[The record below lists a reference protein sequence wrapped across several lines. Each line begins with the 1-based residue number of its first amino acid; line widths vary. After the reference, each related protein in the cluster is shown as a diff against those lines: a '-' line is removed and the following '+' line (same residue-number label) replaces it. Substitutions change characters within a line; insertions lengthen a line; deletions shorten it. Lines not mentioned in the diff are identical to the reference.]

1 MGTPASWG
9 RPVCHQH
16 SVSSGIA
23 RHRRRGPGILHLVTP
38 LEAVAVLAAGLVAGA
53 INAIVGSGS
62 LITFPTLLAI
72 GLPPVTANV
81 SNTIGLVPGGVSG
94 TYGYRRELVGQRER
108 LIVLGVAGVLGGTV
122 GAGLLLVLPPEAFER
137 IVPFLVL
144 FAAFI
149 TAIQPA
155 LTNRLKDVRARPAHD
170 NPIVVLAV
178 FLTAIYGGYFG
189 AGQGVILLA
198 LLLLLVNDDP
208 QRLNGLKNAVI
219 LGVNA
224 VAALIFALV
233 APVDWTAVLLLAVSS
248 TVGGRLGATVGRR
261 LSPTALR
268 VAIVVLGTLVGL
280 RLLLLP

>member
-1 MGTPASWG
+1 MSG
-9 RPVCHQH
+9 
-16 SVSSGIA
+16 GIA
-23 RHRRRGPGILHLVTP
+23 RHAGHARGILHDVTP
-38 LEAVAVLAAGLVAGA
+38 LEAAAVLAAGFAAGA
-53 INAIVGSGS
+53 LNAIVGSGS
-62 LITFPTLLAI
+62 LLTFPTLLAV

-81 SNTIGLVPGGVSG
+81 SNTIGLVFGGVSG
-94 TYGYRRELVGQRER
+94 TLGYRRELVGQRDR
-108 LIVLGVAGVLGGTV
+108 LIRLGIAGLLGGTV
-122 GAGLLLVLPPEAFER
+122 GAALLLVLPPEAFQK

-144 FAAFI
+144 FAAGI

-155 LTNRLKDVRARPAHD
+155 LTERLEHIRSRPAHD
-170 NPIVVLAV
+170 NPLVVLAV
-178 FLTAIYGGYFG
+178 FFTAIYGGYFG

-219 LGVNA
+219 LGVNVIAA
-224 VAALIFALV
+224 VIFALV

-248 TVGGRLGATVGRR
+248 IVGGQLGATVGRR

>member
-1 MGTPASWG
+1 
-9 RPVCHQH
+9 
-16 SVSSGIA
+16 VSSGIA
-23 RHRRRGPGILHLVTP
+23 RHRVRVRGILHLVTP
-38 LEAVAVLAAGLVAGA
+38 LEAAAVLVAGLVAGA
-53 INAIVGSGS
+53 VNAIVGSGS
-62 LITFPTLLAI
+62 LLTFPTLLAV

-94 TYGYRRELVGQRER
+94 TFGYRRELVGQRER
-108 LIVLGVAGVLGGTV
+108 LISLGAAGLLGGTV

-144 FAAFI
+144 FAAGV

-155 LTNRLKDVRARPAHD
+155 LTRRLEHIRARPAHD
-170 NPIVVLAV
+170 NPLVVLAV

-224 VAALIFALV
+224 IAALIFAIV
-233 APVDWTAVLLLAVSS
+233 APVDWYAVLLLAVSS
-248 TVGGRLGATVGRR
+248 IAGGQLGATVGRR

-268 VAIVVLGTLVGL
+268 IAIVVLGTAVGL

>member
-1 MGTPASWG
+1 
-9 RPVCHQH
+9 
-16 SVSSGIA
+16 VSSGIA
-23 RHRRRGPGILHLVTP
+23 RHQARVRGILHLVTP
-38 LEAVAVLAAGLVAGA
+38 LEAAAVLVAGLVAGA
-53 INAIVGSGS
+53 VNAIVGSGS
-62 LITFPTLLAI
+62 LLTFPTLLAV

-94 TYGYRRELVGQRER
+94 TFGYRRELVGQRER
-108 LIVLGVAGVLGGTV
+108 LISLGAAGLLGGTV

-144 FAAFI
+144 FAAGV

-155 LTNRLKDVRARPAHD
+155 LTSRLEHIRARPAHD
-170 NPIVVLAV
+170 NPLVVLAV

-224 VAALIFALV
+224 IAALIFAVV
-233 APVDWTAVLLLAVSS
+233 APVDWYAVLLLAVSS
-248 TVGGRLGATVGRR
+248 IVGGQLGATVGRR

-268 VAIVVLGTLVGL
+268 IAIVVVGTAVGL

>member
-1 MGTPASWG
+1 M
-9 RPVCHQH
+9 R
-16 SVSSGIA
+16 
-23 RHRRRGPGILHLVTP
+23 GILHVVTP
-38 LEAVAVLAAGLVAGA
+38 LEAAAVLAAGLIAGA

-94 TYGYRRELVGQRER
+94 TIGYRRELVGQRER
-108 LIVLGVAGVLGGTV
+108 LVSLGAAGLLGGTV

-144 FAAFI
+144 FAAGV
-149 TAIQPA
+149 TAVQPA
-155 LTNRLKDVRARPAHD
+155 LTQRLEHIRSRPAHD
-170 NPIVVLAV
+170 NPLVVLAV

-198 LLLLLVNDDP
+198 LLLLLINDDP

-224 VAALIFALV
+224 IAALIFAVV
-233 APVDWTAVLLLAVSS
+233 APVDWFAVLLLAVSS
-248 TVGGRLGATVGRR
+248 IVGGQLGATVGRR

-268 VAIVVLGTLVGL
+268 IAIVVLGTVVGL

>member
-1 MGTPASWG
+1 VQTK
-9 RPVCHQH
+9 H

-23 RHRRRGPGILHLVTP
+23 RRCARVAGILHVVTP
-38 LEAVAVLAAGLVAGA
+38 LEAAAVLTAGVAAGT

-62 LITFPTLLAI
+62 LLTFPTLLAI
-72 GLPPVTANV
+72 GLPPITANV

-94 TYGYRRELVGQRER
+94 TLGYRRELQGQRER
-108 LIVLGVAGVLGGTV
+108 LVRLGITGLLGGTT
-122 GAGLLLVLPPEAFER
+122 GAVLLLALPPTAFEVV
-137 IVPFLVL
+137 VPFLVL
-144 FAAFI
+144 FATGI

-155 LTNRLKDVRARPAHD
+155 LTRRLEHIRARPAHD
-170 NPIVVLAV
+170 NPLVVLAV
-178 FLTAIYGGYFG
+178 FFTAIYGGYFG

-198 LLLLLVNDDP
+198 LLLVLVNDDP

-224 VAALIFALV
+224 IAALLFALV
-233 APVDWTAVLLLAVSS
+233 APVDWLAVVLLAVGSI
-248 TVGGRLGATVGRR
+248 VGGQLGATVGRR

-268 VAIVVLGTLVGL
+268 VAIVVLGTAVGL

>member
-1 MGTPASWG
+1 
-9 RPVCHQH
+9 
-16 SVSSGIA
+16 VSSGIA
-23 RHRRRGPGILHLVTP
+23 RHRARGPGILRLVTP
-38 LEAVAVLAAGLVAGA
+38 FEAVAVLAAGLVAGA

-108 LIVLGVAGVLGGTV
+108 LIVLGAAGVLGGAV

-144 FAAFI
+144 FAAFV

-155 LTNRLKDVRARPAHD
+155 LTSRLEEVRARPAHD

-248 TVGGRLGATVGRR
+248 TVGGQLGATVGRR
-261 LSPTALR
+261 LSPTTLR
-268 VAIVVLGTLVGL
+268 VAIVVLGTVVGL